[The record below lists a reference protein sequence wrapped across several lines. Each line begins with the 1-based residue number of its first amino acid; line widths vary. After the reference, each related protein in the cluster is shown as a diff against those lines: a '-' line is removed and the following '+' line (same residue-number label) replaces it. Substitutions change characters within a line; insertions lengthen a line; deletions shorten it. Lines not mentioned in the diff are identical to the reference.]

1 MSNKSPLSFEQIIGY
16 TFKNKKYL
24 KIALTHKSFID
35 DNPSYESNQ
44 RYEFLGDAIL
54 DFDLTNYLFNKYP
67 DLEEG
72 SLTKIRSS
80 AVNQA
85 ALVSLGKE
93 ISIGDY
99 LYLSKPEESTGG
111 RMKDSI
117 IEDAVEALIAA
128 LFFDGG
134 LDVVNN
140 FVSKYIYPNIKELS
154 EHPGSKDYKTRL
166 QEYYAKKGKKV
177 MYVDNSEGPDHNKQF
192 ISDVI
197 LEETVIGT
205 GKGKSKKSAQQHAAK
220 QALDK
225 VS

>member
-1 MSNKSPLSFEQIIGY
+1 MSNKSSLSFEQIIGY

-85 ALVSLGKE
+85 ALVSLGKK